1 MSLLQSELFL
11 DVATP
16 ERVTLDLTGRT
27 CAGTG
32 HRPPKLGGYGDDVY
46 ARLVA
51 FTRRW
56 VDALQPKLVI
66 SGAALGFD
74 FALADAAIAAGAPL
88 HLAIPCDTQASKW
101 PPASQRKYEWLR
113 ARATSE
119 RIVCPGPYRSDVM
132 DRRNAYMVDYA
143 AREQGLM
150 LALWDRSAGGTRNC
164 LDYSGRYE
172 LDRINTW
179 DDFVRFTRRA

>member
-1 MSLLQSELFL
+1 MTILQSELFL
-11 DVATP
+11 DVMTP
-16 ERVTLDLTGRT
+16 ERVALDLTGRT

-32 HRPPKLGGYGDDVY
+32 HRPPKLGGYDEAVY

-74 FALADAAIAAGAPL
+74 FALADAAIAAGVPL

-101 PPASQRKYEWLR
+101 PPASQRKYDWLRCARHVRESRLPRPLQARRDGPAESVYGRLRR
-113 ARATSE
+113 ARAGSDP
-119 RIVCPGPYRSDVM
+119 RFVGP
-132 DRRNAYMVDYA
+132 
-143 AREQGLM
+143 L
-150 LALWDRSAGGTRNC
+150 
-164 LDYSGRYE
+164 SGRH
-172 LDRINTW
+172 
-179 DDFVRFTRRA
+179 A